1 MRLNEHIAVGDKVI
15 ALRNPK
21 AESSAKFIAR
31 AQTLA
36 YVLYVSDVAPT
47 QPLTHK
53 GYSA

>member
-1 MRLNEHIAVGDKVI
+1 MKREHINIGDKVV

-21 AESSAKFIAR
+21 AESEAGFKAR

-47 QPLTHK
+47 QPLTQR
-53 GYSA
+53 GYGPY